1 MKRLRIEPET
11 QFLLLAAAV
20 GAAGALADV
29 AFREL
34 ISLSQQLFASGAD
47 SLYEPIGPGLWW
59 IVVIATPALGGL
71 AVGALGRWTR
81 SEVGGYGMPAF
92 LEKVNLRSRDID
104 LRTTLLR
111 TCAAALTLGSGG
123 SAGVEGPIATL
134 GGGTAAWIGRARQ
147 LAGDRLRVM
156 IACGS
161 SAAVAA
167 AYGSPIA
174 AVFFT
179 QEIVL
184 AGNYDVQN
192 FVRVVVAA
200 GSATVVARAI
210 RGDAPMFHAPQFEL
224 ASTSEVLHYLVLGL
238 LCGLLGAWFS
248 RLFFWMQRRFSQS
261 NIPALYRPAAG
272 GALVG
277 VLALVAVGVLGSG
290 HEVIENLL
298 ALERISDWSMLA
310 GLSLLLAAKMV
321 ATSVTIG
328 SGGAGGVFGPSLCF
342 GAVLGGIVGGAAD
355 LWRPEASAS
364 PAHYSMVG
372 MGAFLAATV
381 RAPLTS
387 IFLVF
392 EMTGS
397 SSTAVLPTLIAV
409 AAALFVARRLERYSI
424 DEAELASRGVDL
436 ARIHNPA
443 HGRERSALGSVTV
456 RAAMRPGFDSVPANA
471 TALEL
476 QALVSES
483 SSNAFIVVD
492 EREEMIGILSLQDL
506 RVLDAKTAEALG
518 ALTIAAD
525 LCERNVATVFAD
537 DSLAA
542 ALNRMD
548 ISGYRQLPVVERDT
562 PRRVIGM
569 LERKHV
575 LGAYRRALSETTR
588 ADGKRMSES
597 SDSLRL

>member
-1 MKRLRIEPET
+1 VRRLRIEPET
-11 QFLLLAAAV
+11 QFLILAAAV
-20 GAAGALADV
+20 GAAGALVNA

-34 ISLSQQLFASGAD
+34 LGLSQRAFASGAG
-47 SLYEPIGPGLWW
+47 SLFEPIGPSLWW

-71 AVGALGRWTR
+71 AVGALGRATKTDI
-81 SEVGGYGMPAF
+81 GGYGLPAF
-92 LEKVNLRSRDID
+92 LEKVNLRSGEID
-104 LRTTLLR
+104 VRSTLLR

-123 SAGVEGPIATL
+123 SAGVEGPIASL
-134 GGGTAAWIGRARQ
+134 GGGMAAWIGRARR
-147 LAGDRLRVM
+147 LVGERLRVM

-167 AYGSPIA
+167 AYGAPIA
-174 AVFFT
+174 GVFFT

-210 RGDAPMFHAPQFEL
+210 RGDAPMFEAPQFVLE
-224 ASTSEVLHYLVLGL
+224 SSSEVLHYLLLGL

-248 RLFFWMQRRFSQS
+248 RIYFWTHKRFAASS
-261 NIPALYRPAAG
+261 IPPIYRPALG

-277 VLALVAVGVLGSG
+277 VLAIPAVGVLGTG
-290 HEVIENLL
+290 HEVIEDLL
-298 ALERISDWSMLA
+298 HRTGAAGWSVIGGLA
-310 GLSLLLAAKMV
+310 VLLVAKIV

-342 GAVLGGIVGGAAD
+342 GALLGAILGGAAD

-397 SSTAVLPTLIAV
+397 SSTAVLPTLVAV

-424 DEAELASRGVDL
+424 DEAALAERGVHL
-436 ARIHNPA
+436 AQ
-443 HGRERSALGSVTV
+443 GRDSLALSNVTV
-456 RAAMRPGFDSVPANA
+456 RSAMRAGFEGVPASA
-471 TALEL
+471 TAPDLHTL
-476 QALVSES
+476 ISAS
-483 SSNAFIVVD
+483 SSSAFVVVD
-492 EREEMIGILSLQDL
+492 ENDEMIGILSLQDL

-525 LCERNVATVFAD
+525 LCERKVVTVFAD
-537 DSLAA
+537 ESLAS
-542 ALNRMD
+542 ALTKMD
-548 ISGYRQLPVVERDT
+548 QFGYRQLPVVERDA

-569 LERKHV
+569 LERQHV
-575 LGAYRRALSETTR
+575 LKAYRRHLVEQSGAR
-588 ADGKRMSES
+588 ADGRPASEGGETP
-597 SDSLRL
+597 RL